1 MALKFSLKLRK
12 PGSKELLNF
21 RLLYQTLT
29 LQLAFGFQL
38 SISLPPLFPK
48 FLVACCKRGHIQ
60 PELDHNHDQIQI
72 QIRKYP
78 QPSIKIL
85 GKSLLEINTTFKGI
99 PGKAINC
106 LLSCFSTR
114 CKLGQCVSHRLSH
127 FCNLH
132 TIGNLCFQPE
142 PYQSSLD
149 YLQDNYCKGS
159 GGILSGSNVTSIHT
173 FNVTEV
179 RDYVYPDV
187 TMLDQ

>member
-1 MALKFSLKLRK
+1 M
-12 PGSKELLNF
+12 
-21 RLLYQTLT
+21 
-29 LQLAFGFQL
+29 QLAFGFQL

-48 FLVACCKRGHIQ
+48 FLVACWKREHVQ
-60 PELDHNHDQIQI
+60 PELDHNHDQKQV

-85 GKSLLEINTTFKGI
+85 GKSLLEINTTFEGI

-106 LLSCFSTR
+106 LFSCFSTR
-114 CKLGQCVSHRLSH
+114 CKLGQCVSHRFSH
-127 FCNLH
+127 FCNFF
-132 TIGNLCFQPE
+132 TIGNSCFQPK
-142 PYQSSLD
+142 PYHCSLN
-149 YLQDNYCKGS
+149 YLQDHCCKGS
-159 GGILSGSNVTSIHT
+159 GGFLSGSNVAPIFT